1 MTFGVE
7 DTNGWAQPVSV
18 YNFPGTYDASGPEL
32 DTIFPPGTVIA
43 IREPYCKM
51 GLVADHSHIRIDSPS
66 DLVILEPGDPLLS
79 NLRWATGNRQ
89 LPVLGRSAAEWK
101 VVADRHFKAGE
112 YFAATVAYSY
122 ALRRSSTLHTLRLNR
137 SLAHL
142 RLGNFAAALHDAQI
156 ALESPKITQDER
168 VKALYRSAQA
178 EYGQGHYENAKVLHQ
193 KCLAISPELKDAQSG
208 ILNSE
213 RRIQE
218 QSTGTYD
225 WARIFVESKSES
237 WNSDISEFVGPV
249 EIAAMEHRGGG
260 RGVRATRDVKPG
272 ELLVSYFEFILQ

>member
-1 MTFGVE
+1 MSFGVE
-7 DTNGWAQPVSV
+7 DTSGWAQLLSV

-51 GLVADHSHIRIDSPS
+51 ALAADHPHIRIDSPS
-66 DLVILEPGDPLLS
+66 DLIILEPGDPLLS
-79 NLRWATGNRQ
+79 NLRWATGDRQ
-89 LPVLGRSAAEWK
+89 LPVLRQSAAEWK

-122 ALRRSSTLHTLRLNR
+122 ALCRSSRLHKLRLNR

-142 RLGNFAAALHDAQI
+142 RVGNFAAALRDAQV
-156 ALESPKITQDER
+156 ALENPEITQDER

-178 EYGQGHYENAKVLHQ
+178 EYGQEHYENAKALYQ
-193 KCLAISPELKDAQSG
+193 KCLDISPELKDAQSG

-218 QSTGTYD
+218 QSTGAYD

-237 WNSDISEFVGPV
+237 WKSDISEFVGPV
-249 EIAAMEHRGGG
+249 EIADMDHRGGG
-260 RGVRATRDVKPG
+260 RGVRATRDIKPG
-272 ELLVSYFEFILQ
+272 ELLVSDFEFIL